1 MLVGRNFRSN
11 FCEILAFVIQM
22 VVGSSGNL
30 KNKKIKQ
37 IYGILY
43 FGGLEPPPPTDQL
56 QDVASRLLK
65 T

>member
-1 MLVGRNFRSN
+1 
-11 FCEILAFVIQM
+11 M

-30 KNKKIKQ
+30 KNTTTKIENFE